1 MSYNGIL
8 IIFFNAT
15 DSVCK
20 RGNQDL
26 KNTVCLCV
34 IISTQF
40 WVELKRQENVTLVLL
55 HGRISLTGTPYQV
68 PAWFE
73 Q

>member
-1 MSYNGIL
+1 MSYSGIL
-8 IIFFNAT
+8 IILFLVQT

-55 HGRISLTGTPYQV
+55 HGRISLTGMPYPSACV
-68 PAWFE
+68 V
-73 Q
+73 